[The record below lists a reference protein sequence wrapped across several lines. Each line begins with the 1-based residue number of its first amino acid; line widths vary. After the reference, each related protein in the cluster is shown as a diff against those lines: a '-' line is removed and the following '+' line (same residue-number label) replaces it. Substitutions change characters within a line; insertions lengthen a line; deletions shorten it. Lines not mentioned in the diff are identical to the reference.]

1 MQTQTP
7 AIPNFALYG
16 EATAFPD
23 ILHVE
28 EILDRAADLNWII
41 APHRHRHL
49 HQIVHL
55 RQGTARITIEGAAQT
70 FLADTLVNLPSGTA
84 HSFDFGPHVI
94 GTVITLPVVAWP
106 EYFGPNAESTAILS
120 QPFITPTGPQTAQHI
135 AQLLAA
141 HRATTPFRH
150 LHLRAASATLLL
162 DILALS
168 GRARQRAQDPRI
180 LDLRMMID
188 DTPNITLTVADCA
201 ARLAMS
207 PRHLSRLSL
216 SQTGR
221 PVQTLIHE
229 AVTRE
234 ACRNLAYTR
243 LQIATIAHQLGFD
256 EPSYFSR
263 FFTRMTGTSP
273 SQYRARLNG

>member
-1 MQTQTP
+1 MTTQIT
-7 AIPNFALYG
+7 AVPNFALYG
-16 EATAFPD
+16 EAAAFPD

-55 RQGTARITIEGAAQT
+55 RQGVARVTIEGLAQP
-70 FLADTLVNLPSGTA
+70 FLANTLVNLPSGTA
-84 HSFDFGPHVI
+84 HSFDFGQQAL
-94 GTVITLPVVAWP
+94 GTVMTLPLVEWP
-106 EYFGPNAESTAILS
+106 DYFGPNAESSAILS
-120 QPFITPTGPQTAQHI
+120 QPFLAKTGPQTDQSF

-141 HRATTPFRH
+141 HRETGPFRR
-150 LHLRAASATLLL
+150 LKIRATAAALLVDVL
-162 DILALS
+162 TLS
-168 GRARQRAQDPRI
+168 GRAQERAQDPRI
-180 LDLRMMID
+180 LQLRALID
-188 DTPNITLTVADCA
+188 DAPSIRLTVADCA

-216 SQTGR
+216 LETGR
-221 PVQTLIHE
+221 PVQGLIHE

-243 LQIATIAHQLGFD
+243 LQIATIAHRLGFD

-263 FFTRMTGTSP
+263 FFTRMTGSSP
-273 SQYRARLNG
+273 SQYRATLNG